1 MDKPS
6 EQRKEAKE
14 CGDTDIGIH
23 DYGAGGKRAQLA
35 GLWTPAPSE
44 VVGGTVPGRLGANCY
59 HKDEILK
66 EHGVKKPG
74 LLGTLI
80 DEHDT
85 RGPPFLN
92 TSKPAR
98 VF

>member
-6 EQRKEAKE
+6 ERRKDAKE
-14 CGDTDIGIH
+14 CGDTDIGVQ
-23 DYGAGGKRAQLA
+23 DYGAGGKRQQLN
-35 GLWTPAPSE
+35 GLWGVANE
-44 VVGGTVPGRLGANCY
+44 QVVGLPPTRLATNDY
-59 HKDEILK
+59 KKDDT
-66 EHGVKKPG
+66 KKKD
-74 LLGTLI
+74 LLGIML

-85 RGPPFLN
+85 RGPPLLD